1 MGTVSLKFS
10 ADLERKLIA
19 AARDR
24 GESKSEI
31 ILEALRNYL
40 ASEGV
45 AEPGSCLDLSR
56 DLVGCMEG
64 PPDLSYNKKH
74 MTGFGT

>member
-10 ADLERKLIA
+10 ADLERRLIA

-31 ILEALRNYL
+31 IREALRNYL
-40 ASEGV
+40 ASESV

-64 PPDLSYNKKH
+64 PPDLSYNKKY
-74 MTGFGT
+74 MKGFGA